1 MKVIKTYWKSCLCFL
16 LAFLCIMSYVSV
28 SATPGGGP
36 SIVLPSYSG
45 GGVGGNT
52 GDIGRSGFRI
62 IAFNIPEQ
70 GSDELQGYNDYG
82 NWLSVDEGE
91 NFSTL
96 AGTNKLYYGS
106 DDWLYFTNTVVF
118 SHTTTV
124 FNTGNGSTASGSTA
138 ETYSTKDFSG
148 DMATLASLLNLTPTL
163 DLEAFQHELDTA
175 LANMDTYSETGKAV
189 LRLLGVDDT
198 SENARFLIVMESLR
212 AYGAGLTDGGAY
224 KYIWVS
230 DQSWAIDKCNTFTHV
245 FDGGLG
251 APILKQTRDLGFAS
265 LAGSVQG
272 YTLYGEKKCI
282 INGGNKSL
290 ANVVVTYTGEPN
302 TSDADKFR
310 SEATVGGY
318 VDGALK
324 SWNGSA
330 WDSEFKLN
338 MTRVDSNYTMMFAGI
353 SSLNAS
359 ADVSVNSIIEHGN
372 SLGSFT
378 LNWGTTEVTGDIHAG
393 VTTKVTG
400 INNHASTQAISSKMT
415 ISGITVNHFS
425 DTTNGNNPVGDDGI
439 RQVIQGTYTKAA
451 NNFSSDKALSKSG
464 TLKSGKSLGLGT
476 EFIVRGAS
484 VESDHYI
491 ITIHDDGTSSVDHKP
506 VIKYNTTGSGGV
518 VTDDNA
524 IALVVAQRTPNN
536 QNSDHI
542 KSGLNA
548 QMTPQ
553 DVLNTVVGNLNGRIS
568 AQTTDAGSR
577 SVSVGHDTSN
587 SNNGYVIYEVV
598 AGDAGTEKIL
608 EGTTELE
615 DWFLNKYTNDILE
628 TAYKKANGGNPF
640 YLAINTTHTVW
651 KDDSCYTTA
660 DCGERLLVRTN
671 KDYNTVYKLDKSGT
685 ELDWDTNAQKIY
697 YPASASDKFPGS
709 DSTFKF
715 PVTIDTLN
723 YSGNR
728 TLDFAFNFVR
738 SSVDDTR
745 SISGISYGSYSEI
758 GDTKDYLKISNK
770 FGVVPTVKTTSV
782 GRAQVVG
789 TITETLKFSSIFERT
804 GSENGYKDGQQDT
817 HGGEVYRYDTVTDS
831 EIGATYQVPV
841 YCSYID
847 YLHEPVSNKN
857 AGLIF
862 NISAT
867 NKITYN
873 LTGIVYK
880 YQTAELAEGKNS
892 FLEGVDMHALGINA
906 NKPAG
911 ATKKNTNEYRYAT
924 VHRNAG
930 VDLKFYPE
938 NYMVYK
944 IGGTVFDSAPYKYAA
959 VMSEV
964 KRTSESS
971 SLYLFKINTDVED
984 ENSVVT
990 GSTYSDTMQGGT
1002 SSFGKNQVS
1011 IPAGSDVTVLA
1022 DATNIKLDLYGYAL
1036 DLIDGS
1042 KDSTMSIGA
1051 GSNKT
1056 YNSVVKSGENVASAW
1071 GNASDHSEK
1080 LKSNFITWADNILQ
1094 VENFGADFVLKV
1106 NNQVKGAN
1114 FSATVGKVN
1123 HTSGAVEDGV
1133 YNIVVENGEIV
1144 KSAGAY
1150 NNMIQQIAADYDCS
1164 TAEAETIFTDSQIYT
1179 AIMNAI
1185 ESSTSNFNTSGQ
1197 ATGVAESWTSTLGN
1211 ANNWYDEKVRTFVVR
1226 RYTNL
1231 GNTLSDITAT
1241 DKLDYSL
1248 APNGDDSG
1256 KENAGAGTTFNA
1268 NWYLNIFFNS
1278 ARKDTVDSLLLENGT
1293 YYDPSV
1299 STDISGANNA
1309 YSVLIKENH
1318 VRDADFLIPA
1328 SSTSSFGF

>member
-1 MKVIKTYWKSCLCFL
+1 MKVIKAYWKSCLCFL
-16 LAFLCIMSYVSV
+16 LAFLCIISSFLLSRDMYGIN
-28 SATPGGGP
+28 GGGTGSVP
-36 SIVLPSYSG
+36 DLHTGSSAGANEGVLTSMTTVYRISAIEVNAEDNSI
-45 GGVGGNT
+45 
-52 GDIGRSGFRI
+52 F
-62 IAFNIPEQ
+62 
-70 GSDELQGYNDYG
+70 
-82 NWLSVDEGE
+82 SVDGS
-91 NFSTL
+91 NNISTL
-96 AGTNKLYYGS
+96 ASAHNQQDS
-106 DDWLYFTNTVVF
+106 D
-118 SHTTTV
+118 
-124 FNTGNGSTASGSTA
+124 G
-138 ETYSTKDFSG
+138 TYSFSG
-148 DMATLASLLNLTPTL
+148 AHPWVYVASSQVGFRSRNCWYYSEKTG
-163 DLEAFQHELDTA
+163 Q
-175 LANMDTYSETGKAV
+175 TYSIYVSDGGSSDGDWGTLKS
-189 LRLLGVDDT
+189 LLGVDDVDANANNLSDAFRRLDKDKENEIASLFGVNT
-198 SENARFLIVMESLR
+198 ENAYIFVVEQLRGYGSGRNSNGVYNIVLCSHFDDAKTLIGVSSSSAIDSMFDDYDLHQT
-212 AYGAGLTDGGAY
+212 YPIGDYVG
-224 KYIWVS
+224 VS
-230 DQSWAIDKCNTFTHV
+230 DAVNDFYIFGNHTLK
-245 FDGGLG
+245 GG
-251 APILKQTRDLGFAS
+251 S
-265 LAGSVQG
+265 
-272 YTLYGEKKCI
+272 
-282 INGGNKSL
+282 KSL

-318 VDGALK
+318 VDGSLK
-324 SWNGSA
+324 SWNGSDWA
-330 WDSEFKLN
+330 SEFTLN
-338 MTRVDSNYTMMFAGI
+338 MTSVNSDYTMMFAGI
-353 SSLNAS
+353 SSLNANS
-359 ADVSVNSIIEHGN
+359 NINVNSILEKGN
-372 SLGSFT
+372 NIGGLS
-378 LNWGTTEVTGDIHAG
+378 LNWGTSEVTGDVHAG
-393 VTTKVTG
+393 VTTKVES
-400 INNHASTQAISSKMT
+400 INGHKSTKEISNRMS
-415 ISGITVNHFS
+415 INGLDVNQFS
-425 DTTNGNNPVGDDGI
+425 DVTNGNNPVGNDDI
-439 RQVIQGTYTKAA
+439 RTVIKATYTKAA
-451 NNFSSDKALSKSG
+451 NNFSSDKALSKNG
-464 TLKSGKSLGLGT
+464 ELKSGKSLGLGT
-476 EFIVRGAS
+476 EFITKGVPVTS
-484 VESDHYI
+484 EHYI
-491 ITIHDDGTSSVDHKP
+491 ITIHDDGTTSVSHDTLS
-506 VIKYNTTGSGGV
+506 YNTTGSGGI
-518 VTDDNA
+518 TTNDYA
-524 IALVVAQRTPNN
+524 IALAVAQKTANN

-553 DVLNTVVGNLNGRIS
+553 DVLSTIVGNLNGSIL
-568 AQTTDAGSR
+568 AQTTDAGGR
-577 SVSVGHDTSN
+577 SVAVGHDTSN
-587 SNNGYVIYEVV
+587 GNNGYVIYEVV
-598 AGDAGTEKIL
+598 AGGAGIEKVL
-608 EGTTELE
+608 SGTTELE

-628 TAYKKANGGNPF
+628 TAYKKANDNNPF

-651 KDDSCYTTA
+651 VDDNCYTTA
-660 DCGERLLVRTN
+660 ACGQRLLVNTN
-671 KDYNTVYKLDKSGT
+671 KDYNTIYRLDKSGT
-685 ELDWDTNAQKIY
+685 ELGWDTSAQKIY

-715 PVTIDTLN
+715 QVTIDTLN

-758 GDTKDYLKISNK
+758 GDTNDYLKISSK

-782 GRAQVVG
+782 GRAQVAG
-789 TITETLKFSSIFERT
+789 TITETLKFSSVFERT
-804 GSENGYKDGQQDT
+804 GSENGYKDGQPAT
-817 HGGEVYRYDTVTDS
+817 HNRHQYSTETVTDKETDIS
-831 EIGATYQVPV
+831 FDVPI
-841 YCSYID
+841 YCSAIS
-847 YLHEPVSNKN
+847 YLNDPIASKN

-873 LTGIVYK
+873 LTGVVYK

-892 FLEGVDMHALGINA
+892 FLEGVDMHALGVNA

-924 VHRNAG
+924 VHRNSG

-964 KRTSESS
+964 KRTAESS
-971 SLYLFKINTDVED
+971 SLYLFKINTDVDD
-984 ENSVVT
+984 ENSVIT

-1011 IPAGSDVTVLA
+1011 IPAGSDVTILA

-1042 KDSTMSIGA
+1042 KDTTMSIGA

-1056 YNSVVKSGENVASAW
+1056 YNSVVKSGLDVSSAW

-1114 FSATVGKVN
+1114 FSAVVGKVN

-1164 TAEAETIFTDSQIYT
+1164 AAEAETIFTDSQIYT

-1256 KENAGAGTTFNA
+1256 KENAGAGTTYNA

-1278 ARKDTVDSLLLENGT
+1278 ARKDAVDSLLLENGT
-1293 YYDPSV
+1293 YYNPSV

-1318 VRDADFLIPA
+1318 VKDADFLIPA

>member
-16 LAFLCIMSYVSV
+16 LAFLCILGLVSPFSPLALGGSSMSSV
-28 SATPGGGP
+28 TPANKGH
-36 SIVLPSYSG
+36 
-45 GGVGGNT
+45 
-52 GDIGRSGFRI
+52 
-62 IAFNIPEQ
+62 AQ
-70 GSDELQGYNDYG
+70 GKNKGYLNVQGYRFIVMEVNKDSNTWARIDDNKILHTFANSDKENY
-82 NWLSVDEGE
+82 LS
-91 NFSTL
+91 T
-96 AGTNKLYYGS
+96 
-106 DDWLYFTNTVVF
+106 DWLYFQFGNSGFSSSNYDKHENWFLSGDDDLKNIGTGRMVGVTSSGTFDTELQSIFDIIGVTRYTYEGIDEALRRLDPHSAAAEELCNKFGVNVNSTWIAVLEQLDAFGWDLTDDGYRNFVWVTHRALDSATSGKIGGLYSSPSSQAYWRDGNRCQQTFDPNNPLWNTV
-118 SHTTTV
+118 
-124 FNTGNGSTASGSTA
+124 
-138 ETYSTKDFSG
+138 
-148 DMATLASLLNLTPTL
+148 
-163 DLEAFQHELDTA
+163 
-175 LANMDTYSETGKAV
+175 
-189 LRLLGVDDT
+189 GVDPVDGY
-198 SENARFLIVMESLR
+198 AV
-212 AYGAGLTDGGAY
+212 YGNLEGG
-224 KYIWVS
+224 
-230 DQSWAIDKCNTFTHV
+230 
-245 FDGGLG
+245 
-251 APILKQTRDLGFAS
+251 
-265 LAGSVQG
+265 GS
-272 YTLYGEKKCI
+272 
-282 INGGNKSL
+282 KSL

-318 VDGALK
+318 VDGSLK
-324 SWNGSA
+324 SWNGSGWA
-330 WDSEFKLN
+330 SEFTIN
-338 MTRVDSNYTMMFAGI
+338 MTSVNSDYTMMFAGI

-359 ADVSVNSIIEHGN
+359 ANVSVSSIIEHGN
-372 SLGSFT
+372 SLGGFE
-378 LNWGTTEVTGDIHAG
+378 LHWGTSEVTGDVHAG
-393 VTTKVTG
+393 VTTKVND
-400 INNHASTQAISSKMT
+400 INSKISTKAISNKMAMT
-415 ISGITVNHFS
+415 GVSVNHFS
-425 DTTNGNNPVGDDGI
+425 DTTDGNNPVGNDDI
-439 RQVIQGTYTKAA
+439 RKVIQATYTKAS
-451 NNFSSDKALSKSG
+451 NNFSSEDALSANGVLSR
-464 TLKSGKSLGLGT
+464 GKSLGLGT

-491 ITIHDDGTSSVDHKP
+491 ITIHDDGTSSVEHST
-506 VIKYNTTGSGGV
+506 IRYNTTGSGGV
-518 VTDDNA
+518 VTNDNA
-524 IALVVAQRTPNN
+524 IALAVAQRTSNN

-553 DVLNTVVGNLNGRIS
+553 DVLNTIVGNLNGNIS
-568 AQTTDAGSR
+568 AQTTDAGGR
-577 SVSVGHDTSN
+577 SVAVGHDTSN

-598 AGDAGTEKIL
+598 AGDAGIEKEL
-608 EGTTELE
+608 KGTTELE

-628 TAYKKANGGNPF
+628 TAYKNVNGNVPF

-660 DCGERLLVRTN
+660 DCGQRLLVRTN
-671 KDYNTVYKLDKSGT
+671 KDYNTIYKLDKSGT
-685 ELDWDTNAQKIY
+685 ELGWDTSAQKIY

-758 GDTKDYLKISNK
+758 GDTNDYLKISNK

-804 GSENGYKDGQQDT
+804 GSENGYKDGQPDT
-817 HGGEVYRYDTVTDS
+817 HQRRVYRYDTVTDS
-831 EIGATYQVPV
+831 TTGASYQVPV
-841 YCSYID
+841 YCSAID

-867 NKITYN
+867 NKITYE

-892 FLEGVDMHALGINA
+892 FLEGVDMHALGVNA

-944 IGGTVFDSAPYKYAA
+944 IGETVFDSAPYKYAA

-964 KRTSESS
+964 KRTAESS
-971 SLYLFKINTDVED
+971 SLYLFKIDTDVDD
-984 ENSVVT
+984 ENSVIT

-1022 DATNIKLDLYGYAL
+1022 DATNIKINLYGYAL

-1042 KDSTMSIGA
+1042 KDTTMSIGA

-1123 HTSGAVEDGV
+1123 HNSGAVEDGV

-1164 TAEAETIFTDSQIYT
+1164 TDEAETIFTDSQIYT

-1256 KENAGAGTTFNA
+1256 KENAGAGTTYNA

-1278 ARKDTVDSLLLENGT
+1278 ARKDTVDSLLLENST

-1309 YSVLIKENH
+1309 YSILIKENH
-1318 VRDADFLIPA
+1318 VKDADFLIPA

>member
-1 MKVIKTYWKSCLCFL
+1 MKVIKTYLKSCLCFL
-16 LAFLCIMSYVSV
+16 LAFLCIASYISV

-45 GGVGGNT
+45 GGHGGNT

-62 IAFNIPEQ
+62 IAFNIPAQ
-70 GSDELQGYNDYG
+70 DSDELRDYNDYG

-106 DDWLYFTNTVVF
+106 EDWLYFTNTIVF
-118 SHTTTV
+118 SHTTTT
-124 FNTGNGSTASGSTA
+124 FNTGNGGVAAGTRA
-138 ETYSTKDFSG
+138 ETYSTADFSG
-148 DMATLASLLNLTPTL
+148 DMAKLASLLNLKPTL
-163 DLEAFQHELDTA
+163 DLEAFQRELDVA
-175 LANMDTYSETGKAV
+175 LASMDTYSETGKAV

-198 SENARFLIVMESLR
+198 SDDARFLIVMESLR
-212 AYGAGLTDGGAY
+212 AYGAGRTDGGAY

-245 FDGGLG
+245 FDSGLG

-265 LAGSVQG
+265 LSGSVQG
-272 YTLYGEKKCI
+272 YTLYGEKKRI
-282 INGGNKSL
+282 ITGRNKSL

-318 VDGALK
+318 VDGSLK
-324 SWNGSA
+324 SWNGSDWA
-330 WDSEFKLN
+330 SEFTLN
-338 MTRVDSNYTMMFAGI
+338 MTSVNSDYTMMFAGI

-359 ADVSVNSIIEHGN
+359 ANVNVSSIIEHGN
-372 SLGSFT
+372 GLGGFE
-378 LNWGTTEVTGDIHAG
+378 LHWGTTEVTGDIHAG
-393 VTTKVTG
+393 VITKVND
-400 INNHASTQAISSKMT
+400 INNKISTKAISNKMSMT
-415 ISGITVNHFS
+415 GVSVNHFS
-425 DTTNGNNPVGDDGI
+425 DTTDGNNPVGNEDI
-439 RQVIQGTYTKAA
+439 RKVIQTTYTKAA
-451 NNFSSDKALSKSG
+451 NNFSSKGALSAKG
-464 TLKSGKSLGLGT
+464 VLRRGKSLGLGT

-491 ITIHDDGTSSVDHKP
+491 ITIHDDGTSSVEHST
-506 VIKYNTTGSGGV
+506 VSYNTTGSGGV
-518 VTDDNA
+518 ITNDNA
-524 IALVVAQRTPNN
+524 IALAVAQRTPNN

-553 DVLNTVVGNLNGRIS
+553 DVLNTIVGNLNGSIS
-568 AQTTDAGSR
+568 AQTTDAGGR
-577 SVSVGHDTSN
+577 SVAVGHDTSN

-598 AGDAGTEKIL
+598 AGDAGTKKELK
-608 EGTTELE
+608 GTTELE

-628 TAYKKANGGNPF
+628 TAYKNVNGNVLF

-671 KDYNTVYKLDKSGT
+671 KDYNTIYKLDKSGT
-685 ELDWDTNAQKIY
+685 ELGWDTSAQKIY

-715 PVTIDTLN
+715 PVTVDTLN

-728 TLDFAFNFVR
+728 NLDFAFNFVR

-758 GDTKDYLKISNK
+758 GDTNDYLKIKDK

-804 GSENGYKDGQQDT
+804 GSENGYKDGQPDT
-817 HGGEVYRYDTVTDS
+817 HQSHVYRYDTVTDS
-831 EIGATYQVPV
+831 TTGASYQVPV
-841 YCSYID
+841 YCSAIN

-867 NKITYN
+867 NKITYE

-892 FLEGVDMHALGINA
+892 FLEGVDMHALGVNA
-906 NKPAG
+906 NKPAD

-924 VHRNAG
+924 VHRNTG

-944 IGGTVFDSAPYKYAA
+944 IGETVFDSAPYKYAA
-959 VMSEV
+959 VISEV
-964 KRTSESS
+964 KRTAESS
-971 SLYLFKINTDVED
+971 SLYLFKINTDVDD
-984 ENSVVT
+984 ENSVIT

-1002 SSFGKNQVS
+1002 SSFGKSQVS
-1011 IPAGSDVTVLA
+1011 IPAGSDVTILA

-1042 KDSTMSIGA
+1042 KDTTMSIGA

-1114 FSATVGKVN
+1114 FSAVVGKVN

-1164 TAEAETIFTDSQIYT
+1164 TDEAETIFTDSQIYT

-1256 KENAGAGTTFNA
+1256 KENAGAGTTYNA

-1278 ARKDTVDSLLLENGT
+1278 ARKDTVDSLLLENST

-1318 VRDADFLIPA
+1318 VKDADFLIPA
-1328 SSTSSFGF
+1328 SSTSNFGF